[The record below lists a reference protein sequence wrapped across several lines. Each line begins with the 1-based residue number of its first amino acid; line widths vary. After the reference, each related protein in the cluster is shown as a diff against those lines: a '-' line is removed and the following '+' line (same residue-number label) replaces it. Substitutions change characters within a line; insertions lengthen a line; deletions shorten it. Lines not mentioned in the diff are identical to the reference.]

1 MVLTD
6 NGHVNRILS
15 WESREM
21 RHTKVGPSGG
31 VRQDVTMAENRV
43 DETAALPRS
52 CQIFG
57 KSEIIFEQGSSGSE
71 MYLINRGRVLLS
83 VRQDET
89 QQVPLVVLNPG
100 DFFGEMALVD
110 DSPRSATA
118 SAVEDNT
125 ELIVMDRAR
134 FLFMVR
140 QQPEFALSLMH
151 TLCRR
156 LREMDKRLPTEGIS
170 P

>member
-1 MVLTD
+1 M
-6 NGHVNRILS
+6 
-15 WESREM
+15 
-21 RHTKVGPSGG
+21 
-31 VRQDVTMAENRV
+31 
-43 DETAALPRS
+43 DETKTLSEFRQS
-52 CQIFG
+52 YR
-57 KSEIIFEQGSSGSE
+57 KSQVIFEEGSCGHE
-71 MYLINRGRVLLS
+71 MYLINTGRVLLS
-83 VRQDET
+83 VRQNENRD
-89 QQVPLVVLNPG
+89 VPLAVLNPG

-118 SAVEDNT
+118 SAVEDDT
-125 ELIVMDRAR
+125 ELIVMDRVR

-156 LREMDKRLPTEGIS
+156 LREMDKRLPREGTS

>member
-1 MVLTD
+1 VIVAESKADEMA
-6 NGHVNRILS
+6 GLS
-15 WESREM
+15 KSRQTY
-21 RHTKVGPSGG
+21 R
-31 VRQDVTMAENRV
+31 
-43 DETAALPRS
+43 
-52 CQIFG
+52 
-57 KSEIIFEQGSSGSE
+57 KSEVIFKEGSTGSE
-71 MYLINRGRVLLS
+71 MYLIHSGKVLLS
-83 VRQDET
+83 VRQSET
-89 QQVPLVVLNPG
+89 QEVPLIVLNPG

-118 SAVEDNT
+118 SAADDNT

-134 FLFMVR
+134 FLFLVR

-156 LREMDKRLPTEGIS
+156 LRDMDKRLPVEGTS

>member
-1 MVLTD
+1 MTED
-6 NGHVNRILS
+6 
-15 WESREM
+15 
-21 RHTKVGPSGG
+21 
-31 VRQDVTMAENRV
+31 RV
-43 DETAALPRS
+43 DEAAALPKFR
-52 CQIFG
+52 QKYR
-57 KSEIIFEQGSSGSE
+57 KSEVIFEEGSTGSE
-71 MYLINRGRVLLS
+71 MYLIHSGRVLLS
-83 VRQDET
+83 VRHNEA

-118 SAVEDNT
+118 SAVDDDT
-125 ELIVMDRAR
+125 QLIIIDRAR

-156 LREMDKRLPTEGIS
+156 LRDMDKRLSPEGAS
-170 P
+170 Q

>member
-1 MVLTD
+1 MTV
-6 NGHVNRILS
+6 VN
-15 WESREM
+15 
-21 RHTKVGPSGG
+21 GG
-31 VRQDVTMAENRV
+31 VN
-43 DETAALPRS
+43 ETTALPKFR
-52 CQIFG
+52 QKYQ
-57 KSEIIFEQGSSGSE
+57 KSEVIFKEGSTGSE
-71 MYLINRGRVLLS
+71 MYLIHSGRVMLS
-83 VRQDET
+83 VQQNET

-118 SAVEDNT
+118 SAIEDDT

-134 FLFMVR
+134 FMFMVR

-151 TLCRR
+151 TLCKR
-156 LREMDKRLPTEGIS
+156 LRSMDKRLSPEGAS

>member
-1 MVLTD
+1 LKGKGIQRSKNNLPHSVQHDL
-6 NGHVNRILS
+6 
-15 WESREM
+15 
-21 RHTKVGPSGG
+21 
-31 VRQDVTMAENRV
+31 TMAEDRAN
-43 DETAALPRS
+43 ETAALPKFRQS
-52 CQIFG
+52 YG
-57 KSEIIFEQGSSGSE
+57 KSEVIFEEGSTGSE
-71 MYLINRGRVLLS
+71 MYLIHRGRVLLS

-118 SAVEDNT
+118 SAAEDDT
-125 ELIVMDRAR
+125 ELIIMDRAR

-156 LREMDKRLPTEGIS
+156 LRDMDKRLPSEGT
-170 P
+170 

>member
-1 MVLTD
+1 M
-6 NGHVNRILS
+6 I
-15 WESREM
+15 
-21 RHTKVGPSGG
+21 
-31 VRQDVTMAENRV
+31 MAEDEA
-43 DETAALPRS
+43 DETAALPKFR
-52 CQIFG
+52 QKYR
-57 KSEIIFEQGSSGSE
+57 KSEVIFEQGSTGSE
-71 MYLINRGRVLLS
+71 MYLIHSGRVLLS
-83 VRQDET
+83 VRQNET
-89 QQVPLVVLNPG
+89 REVPLVVLNPG

-118 SAVEDNT
+118 SAEEDDT
-125 ELIVMDRAR
+125 ELIVMDRTR

-156 LREMDKRLPTEGIS
+156 LRDMDKRLPTEGSS

>member
-1 MVLTD
+1 MSD
-6 NGHVNRILS
+6 NDPNELLCLEQFLRTYQ
-15 WESREM
+15 ESE
-21 RHTKVGPSGG
+21 V
-31 VRQDVTMAENRV
+31 
-43 DETAALPRS
+43 
-52 CQIFG
+52 
-57 KSEIIFEQGSSGSE
+57 IFEEGSTGSE
-71 MYLINRGRVLLS
+71 MYLIHSGRVLLS
-83 VRQDET
+83 VRQNKTRD
-89 QQVPLVVLNPG
+89 VPLVVLNPG

-118 SAVEDNT
+118 SAVEDGT

-156 LREMDKRLPTEGIS
+156 LRDMDKRLPTEGIS

>member
-1 MVLTD
+1 LQAKDTLRTTG
-6 NGHVNRILS
+6 NLS
-15 WESREM
+15 DAHKQHM
-21 RHTKVGPSGG
+21 
-31 VRQDVTMAENRV
+31 TMTEDKANE
-43 DETAALPRS
+43 EAALPKFR
-52 CQIFG
+52 QRYR
-57 KSEIIFEQGSSGSE
+57 KSQVIFEEGSIGSE
-71 MYLINRGRVLLS
+71 MYLIHSGKVLLS
-83 VRQDET
+83 VRHDENRHS
-89 QQVPLVVLNPG
+89 PLVVLKPG

-125 ELIVMDRAR
+125 ELIVIDRAR

-151 TLCRR
+151 TLCQR
-156 LREMDKRLPTEGIS
+156 LRDMDKRLCPEGAS

>member
-1 MVLTD
+1 
-6 NGHVNRILS
+6 
-15 WESREM
+15 
-21 RHTKVGPSGG
+21 
-31 VRQDVTMAENRV
+31 MAKDRV
-43 DETAALPRS
+43 DETAALPKVR
-52 CQIFG
+52 QRYR
-57 KSEIIFEQGSSGSE
+57 KSEVIFEEGSTGSE
-71 MYLINRGRVLLS
+71 MYLIHSGRVLLS
-83 VRQDET
+83 VRQNET
-89 QQVPLVVLNPG
+89 RQSPLVVLNPG

-118 SAVEDNT
+118 SAIEEDT

-134 FLFMVR
+134 FMFMVR

-156 LREMDKRLPTEGIS
+156 LRDMDKRLSPEGTS

>member
-1 MVLTD
+1 MTV
-6 NGHVNRILS
+6 
-15 WESREM
+15 
-21 RHTKVGPSGG
+21 
-31 VRQDVTMAENRV
+31 AENKA
-43 DETAALPRS
+43 DEMAGLSKFRQS
-52 CQIFG
+52 YR
-57 KSEIIFEQGSSGSE
+57 KSEAIFKEGSAGSE
-71 MYLINRGRVLLS
+71 MYLIHSGRVLLS

-89 QQVPLVVLNPG
+89 REVPLVVLNPG

-118 SAVEDNT
+118 SAVEDDT
-125 ELIVMDRAR
+125 ELIIMDRAR

-156 LREMDKRLPTEGIS
+156 LRDMDKRLPTEGTS

>member
-1 MVLTD
+1 MTED
-6 NGHVNRILS
+6 
-15 WESREM
+15 
-21 RHTKVGPSGG
+21 
-31 VRQDVTMAENRV
+31 RV
-43 DETAALPRS
+43 DETAALPKFR
-52 CQIFG
+52 QRYR
-57 KSEIIFEQGSSGSE
+57 KSEVIFEEGSTGSE
-71 MYLINRGRVLLS
+71 MYLIHSGRVLLS
-83 VRQDET
+83 VRQSEA
-89 QQVPLVVLNPG
+89 QQVPIVVLNPG

-118 SAVEDNT
+118 SAVEDGT

-156 LREMDKRLPTEGIS
+156 IRDMDKRLSPEGVS
-170 P
+170 Q